1 MRIMSNSYNP
11 PAMLVKTWLYILTSA
26 DENEARRHAKKMLND
41 AFGSVEFAIMY
52 LENHEEKIEG
62 LGVIA
67 LTRYKQEA
75 G

>member
-1 MRIMSNSYNP
+1 MSHSYNP

-52 LENHEEKIEG
+52 LENHE
-62 LGVIA
+62 
-67 LTRYKQEA
+67 
-75 G
+75 